1 MEQGD
6 KDFRLAFGVMGMI
19 IALALIATLLA

>member
-6 KDFRLAFGVMGMI
+6 KDFRMAFGVMLLLVG
-19 IALALIATLLA
+19 LALLASLLA